1 VFKSRSGKTSP
12 TFESSIWSDLSS
24 GFYVFLLALPL
35 SLGIAEAS
43 GFPAV
48 MGLLTA
54 TVGGVLTSW
63 FTGSK
68 LSIKGPAAGLIV
80 IVLGA
85 VHDLGGND
93 PINGWMHVLL
103 AIFVASIIQIIL
115 GLLKLGK
122 WVDLIPPSAIKGM
135 LAAIGVVIFSKQIYI
150 LLGIPTLDSSGNSI
164 SKPLSLLANLGPN
177 LKLISWKVAAIGIW
191 SFFWVWIWTKVKSP
205 ILIAIPSPLIVLVSV
220 IPIAYFLDIEA
231 VYRLRF
237 GFEFSQIWNLK
248 IAFVPPI
255 SWWIFLK
262 YVGLFAII
270 GSLESLLTVNAMH
283 GLKPEVVP
291 DKDKD
296 LISIGLGNMFAS
308 LFGGLPMISEV
319 ARSTANIDNGAKTH
333 WSNVFHGIFIFLFMI
348 FSSYFNELIPLSA
361 LAAMLVM
368 VGIRLAS
375 PRVLVELK
383 QIGPEQI
390 WGFSV
395 TLIGCL
401 AIDLLWG
408 LVLGSIAKIT
418 VERIRSAYQRA

>member
-1 VFKSRSGKTSP
+1 MFKSRSGKSL
-12 TFESSIWSDLSS
+12 FSFGSSTWSDLSS

-54 TVGGVLTSW
+54 TIGGVLTSW

-80 IVLGA
+80 IVFGA
-85 VHDLGGND
+85 VQDLGGND

-150 LLGIPTLDSSGNSI
+150 LLGIPATDLAGNSI
-164 SKPLSLLANLGPN
+164 SKPLPLLANLVSN
-177 LKLISWKVAAIGIW
+177 LKFINWKVAAIGVW
-191 SFFWVWIWTKVKSP
+191 SFSWVWIWTKVKSP
-205 ILIAIPSPLIVLVSV
+205 VLKAIPSPLIVLVSV
-220 IPIAYFLDIEA
+220 IPIAYFLEIDSI
-231 VYRLRF
+231 YRLRF

-248 IAFVPPI
+248 IAFVPPV
-255 SWWIFLK
+255 SWWVFIK
-262 YVGLFAII
+262 YVGLFAVI
-270 GSLESLLTVNAMH
+270 GSLESLLTVNAIH

-291 DKDKD
+291 NKDKD
-296 LISIGLGNMFAS
+296 LISIGIGNMVAS

-319 ARSTANIDNGAKTH
+319 ARSSANIDNGAKTH
-333 WSNVFHGIFIFLFMI
+333 WSNVFHGLFILLFMV
-348 FSSYFNELIPLSA
+348 FSSYFNELIPLTA

-390 WGFSV
+390 WGFSI

-408 LVLGSIAKIT
+408 LALGTIAKIT
-418 VERIRSAYQRA
+418 IERIRTLSKKA

>member
-1 VFKSRSGKTSP
+1 MFKSRSGKTSP

>member
-191 SFFWVWIWTKVKSP
+191 SFFWVWVWTKVKSP
-205 ILIAIPSPLIVLVSV
+205 ILKAIPSPLIVLVSV

-270 GSLESLLTVNAMH
+270 GSLESLLTVNAIH

-368 VGIRLAS
+368 VGFRLAS

>member
-205 ILIAIPSPLIVLVSV
+205 ILKAIPSPLIVLVSV

-375 PRVLVELK
+375 PRVLVE
-383 QIGPEQI
+383 
-390 WGFSV
+390 
-395 TLIGCL
+395 
-401 AIDLLWG
+401 
-408 LVLGSIAKIT
+408 
-418 VERIRSAYQRA
+418 

>member
-1 VFKSRSGKTSP
+1 MFKSRSGKTSP

-205 ILIAIPSPLIVLVSV
+205 ILKAIPSPLIVLVSV

-270 GSLESLLTVNAMH
+270 GSLESLLTVNAIH

-368 VGIRLAS
+368 VGFRLAS

>member
-1 VFKSRSGKTSP
+1 M
-12 TFESSIWSDLSS
+12 
-24 GFYVFLLALPL
+24 FLLALPL
-35 SLGIAEAS
+35 RLGIAEAS

-54 TVGGVLTSW
+54 TIGGVLTSW

-80 IVLGA
+80 IVFGA
-85 VHDLGGND
+85 VQDLGGNN

-150 LLGIPTLDSSGNSI
+150 LLGIPATDLAGNSI
-164 SKPLSLLANLGPN
+164 SKPLPLLANLVSN
-177 LKLISWKVAAIGIW
+177 LKFINWKVAAIGVW
-191 SFFWVWIWTKVKSP
+191 SFSWVWIWTKVKSP
-205 ILIAIPSPLIVLVSV
+205 VLKAIPSPLIVLVSV
-220 IPIAYFLDIEA
+220 IPIAYYLEIDSI
-231 VYRLRF
+231 YRLRF

-248 IAFVPPI
+248 IAFVPPV
-255 SWWIFLK
+255 SWWVFIK

-270 GSLESLLTVNAMH
+270 GSLESLLTVNAIH

-291 DKDKD
+291 NKDKD
-296 LISIGLGNMFAS
+296 LISIGIGNMVAS

-319 ARSTANIDNGAKTH
+319 ARSSANIDNGAKTH
-333 WSNVFHGIFIFLFMI
+333 WSNVFHGLFVFLFMV
-348 FSSYFNELIPLSA
+348 FSSYFNELIPLTA

-375 PRVLVELK
+375 PRVLVELNK
-383 QIGPEQI
+383 
-390 WGFSV
+390 
-395 TLIGCL
+395 
-401 AIDLLWG
+401 
-408 LVLGSIAKIT
+408 LVPNRFGAFQL
-418 VERIRSAYQRA
+418 R

>member
-1 VFKSRSGKTSP
+1 MFKSRSGKSL
-12 TFESSIWSDLSS
+12 FSFGSSTWSDLSS

-54 TVGGVLTSW
+54 TIGGVLTSW

-80 IVLGA
+80 IVFGA
-85 VHDLGGND
+85 VQDLGGND

-103 AIFVASIIQIIL
+103 AIFVASVIQIIL

-205 ILIAIPSPLIVLVSV
+205 ILKAIPSPLIVLVSV

-270 GSLESLLTVNAMH
+270 GSLESLLTVNAIH

>member
-1 VFKSRSGKTSP
+1 MFKSRSGKTSP
-12 TFESSIWSDLSS
+12 TFESSVWSDLSS

-205 ILIAIPSPLIVLVSV
+205 ILKAIPSPLIVLVSV

-270 GSLESLLTVNAMH
+270 GSLESLLTVNAIH

>member
-1 VFKSRSGKTSP
+1 MFKSRSGKTSP
-12 TFESSIWSDLSS
+12 TFDSSIWSDLSS

-93 PINGWMHVLL
+93 PINGWMQVLL
-103 AIFVASIIQIIL
+103 AIFCASIIQILL
-115 GLLKLGK
+115 GLFKLGK

-191 SFFWVWIWTKVKSP
+191 SFFWLWIWTKVKSP
-205 ILIAIPSPLIVLVSV
+205 ILKAIPSPLIVLVSV

-270 GSLESLLTVNAMH
+270 GSLESLLTVNAIH

-408 LVLGSIAKIT
+408 LALGSIAKIT

>member
-1 VFKSRSGKTSP
+1 MFKSRSGKTSP

-191 SFFWVWIWTKVKSP
+191 SFFWVWVWTKVKSP

-361 LAAMLVM
+361 LAAMLVI
-368 VGIRLAS
+368 VGFRLAS

>member
-1 VFKSRSGKTSP
+1 MFKSRSGKTSP

-270 GSLESLLTVNAMH
+270 GSLESLLTVNAIH